1 MGSVTVLP
9 LLLALAT
16 APPPT
21 SGWRVV
27 EAVVA
32 VVRNPQGAPPRAVT
46 LTKLTEEARVA
57 LVARGAVDA
66 AFRPLDAEA
75 LRAALGWLLD
85 ETLVADEAA
94 RLKLDDVPRE
104 ALEAELQRFRAR
116 FTEPGAYRR
125 FLASAE
131 LSEEEVEATLA
142 RSLRVRRY
150 LESRVGRAARVADD
164 EVDAYVRGRGLTGG
178 SRGAREA
185 VRAKLEE
192 DRATAQVRE
201 LLAELRGR
209 ADIRILDPALRA
221 RAGEGS

>member
-1 MGSVTVLP
+1 MAAMLLP
-9 LLLALAT
+9 LLVALAAGT
-16 APPPT
+16 PAAPGP
-21 SGWRVV
+21 RVV

-46 LTKLTEEARVA
+46 LTKLTDEARIA
-57 LVARGAVDA
+57 LVSRGAVGA
-66 AFRPLDAEA
+66 AFQPLDTEA
-75 LRAALGWLLD
+75 LRAALDWLVD

-116 FTEPGAYRR
+116 FGEPRGYAR

-142 RSLRVRRY
+142 RSVRVRRY
-150 LESRVGRAARVADD
+150 LENRVGRAARVADD
-164 EVDAYVRGRGLTGG
+164 EVDAYVRARGLGGG
-178 SRGAREA
+178 SGGAREV

-192 DRATAQVRE
+192 DRATAQIRE
-201 LLAELRGR
+201 FVADLRAR
-209 ADIRILDPALRA
+209 ADVRILDPALRS